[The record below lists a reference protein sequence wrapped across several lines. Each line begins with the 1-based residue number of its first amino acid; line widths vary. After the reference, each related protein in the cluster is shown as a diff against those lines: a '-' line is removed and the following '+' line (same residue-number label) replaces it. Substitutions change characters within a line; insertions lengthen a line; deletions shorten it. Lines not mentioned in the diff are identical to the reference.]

1 MNHNEI
7 DIQEMIE
14 AAVLAAHEAGIKG
27 LDEKI
32 QAAINVALP
41 IGIKIGAEAGAKI
54 GAEMGSKIGA
64 EMGVAAAI
72 EAMEREQENYR
83 KRQYDWKYHN
93 TKLLLRNYRRLKKYF
108 ENAVISEED
117 AEEADES
124 FEVIMRGASRAAS
137 EKVFVKSI
145 QKSYITTKII
155 MAHVDKMLEVY
166 EIMCKRSSRKD
177 DARHWRVLEGL
188 YISDDYT
195 TAGEIAKREDIDKR
209 TVYRDVDICVADLTA
224 LLFGVEGIE

>member
-1 MNHNEI
+1 MDGTGF

-32 QAAINVALP
+32 QAAINAALP
-41 IGIKIGAEAGAKI
+41 IGIKIGAEVGAKI
-54 GAEMGSKIGA
+54 GAEIGA
-64 EMGVAAAI
+64 KTGAAAAI
-72 EAMEREQENYR
+72 EAMERAQDKYR
-83 KRQYDWKYHN
+83 QRQYDWKYHN

-155 MAHVDKMLEVY
+155 MTHVDKMLEVY

-209 TVYRDVDICVADLTA
+209 TVYRDVDICVADLTT
-224 LLFGVEGIE
+224 LLFGVEGIEDK

>member
-1 MNHNEI
+1 MDGTGF

-32 QAAINVALP
+32 QAAINAALP
-41 IGIKIGAEAGAKI
+41 IGIKIGAEVGAKI
-54 GAEMGSKIGA
+54 GAEIGA
-64 EMGVAAAI
+64 KTGAAAAI
-72 EAMEREQENYR
+72 EAMERAQDKYR
-83 KRQYDWKYHN
+83 QRQYDWKYHN

-155 MAHVDKMLEVY
+155 MTHVDKMLEVY

-224 LLFGVEGIE
+224 LLFGVEGIEDK